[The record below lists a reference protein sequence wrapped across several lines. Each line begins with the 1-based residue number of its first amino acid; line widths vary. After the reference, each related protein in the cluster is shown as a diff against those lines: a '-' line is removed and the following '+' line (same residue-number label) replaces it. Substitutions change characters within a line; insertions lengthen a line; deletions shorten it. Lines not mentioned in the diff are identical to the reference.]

1 MGGIVV
7 QLMGKEWPF
16 VAAALDNLASGIVGA
31 ADETDVLAI
40 VLFAAP
46 HRSGTIVEFV
56 VLAEMVE
63 PLFAAADADERMS
76 GPVAVVVP
84 TFVHV
89 AGLLVVF
96 GARLVGVVALFHPVW
111 LSTRRDVCDPF
122 PLLNCSN
129 VGENQC
135 RLFGLV
141 HLDWLAFAAAKLPFL
156 VCFK

>member
-63 PLFAAADADERMS
+63 PLFAAADERMS

-111 LSTRRDVCDPF
+111 LSTRRYVCDPF

-129 VGENQC
+129 GGGKQC
-135 RLFGLV
+135 RRSDLV
-141 HLDWLAFAAAKLPFL
+141 HLDWSAFVAVKIVIL
-156 VCFK
+156 VCF